1 MTSEQKFKIKREEE
15 YLERMVETKNRISPL
30 SSDSFCT
37 TVYFSEYEYLDIRYL
52 LPIDEKDSII
62 NRIKTLVLQTLDS
75 KIAEQTGYINQ
86 LKQEYGKR
94 KRN

>member
-1 MTSEQKFKIKREEE
+1 MTSEQTFKLKREEE

-37 TVYFSEYEYLDIRYL
+37 TVYFSEYEHLDIRYL

-75 KIAEQTGYINQ
+75 KIAEQTKYINQ
-86 LKQEYGKR
+86 LKQEYG
-94 KRN
+94 NSD